1 MWCLPGKDDR
11 VIHYLAAGAASE
23 GPVAPVSAEK
33 SASGVFLTSGSQTVR
48 QGDYD

>member
-1 MWCLPGKDDR
+1 MWCLPGKNDR

-23 GPVAPVSAEK
+23 GPMAPVSAEK
-33 SASGVFLTSGSQTVR
+33 SASGGVSTASSQTVR